1 MESVAKI
8 LHVHAQ
14 VLVLMAR
21 LLGGGEEASTLALH
35 EREEGVLV
43 PFRNQHDAKDQ
54 VHATADVVGQQ

>member
-1 MESVAKI
+1 
-8 LHVHAQ
+8 
-14 VLVLMAR
+14 MAR